1 MTEAGRPAEP
11 ATPESVPPD
20 PVAYD
25 SARAV
30 QARRK
35 GLPGPYIPGGGDPD
49 LEATQRRE
57 RRYLWLL
64 IGMVVVIVL
73 SGYVIGFLAS
83 VLGG

>member
-1 MTEAGRPAEP
+1 MTDPAPDP
-11 ATPESVPPD
+11 ATAGPANVPPD
-20 PVAYD
+20 PEAYD

-30 QARRK
+30 EARRK

-49 LEATQRRE
+49 LEATRRQE

-64 IGMVVVIVL
+64 IGMVVVIVA
-73 SGYVIGFLAS
+73 SGYVLGFLAS